1 MAERNKFA
9 NFQRLS
15 NFSRAV
21 AQEASLIVRFDCW
34 WGKKFEPIDVSH
46 LRWNGREEERRRYEE
61 ERRREREREI
71 NLYGNIERNNPYR
84 EGG

>member
-1 MAERNKFA
+1 MLVAEEILAK
-9 NFQRLS
+9 
-15 NFSRAV
+15 
-21 AQEASLIVRFDCW
+21 
-34 WGKKFEPIDVSH
+34 IDVSR
-46 LRWNGREEERRRYEE
+46 LRWNGREDERRRYEE